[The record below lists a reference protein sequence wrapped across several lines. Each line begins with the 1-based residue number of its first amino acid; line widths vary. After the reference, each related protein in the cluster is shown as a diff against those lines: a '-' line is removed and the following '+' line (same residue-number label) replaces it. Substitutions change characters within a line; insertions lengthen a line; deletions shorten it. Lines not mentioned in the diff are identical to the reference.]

1 MSTLRIATL
10 DSSRAGKHYTSQYLA
25 VLLIVAALLGLL
37 LLAPMDAAGQ
47 LVTSTVVLV
56 IISLCSREAGYAQRY
71 QYLFKT
77 LALVL
82 GVALTFR
89 YLLWR
94 GIYTLTATDILSL
107 VAVWLLFAAE
117 IYAGI
122 TSVLGCVVNAFPLTR
137 PPLLLNEM
145 EVDTIPTVDV
155 MIPSYNES
163 QDILEITIRAA
174 KLLDYPKDKVS
185 IHLLDDGGTDQKI
198 NQSDKAAAALAV
210 ARREQLQRLCQ
221 RLGVTYH
228 TREKNLNAKAGNVN
242 SAIQNTQGELIVILD
257 ADHVP
262 TSDFLA
268 RTVPWM
274 IKKKKVFLVQTPHFM
289 ANPDPVERNYFSAFT
304 RMPSENDMFYG
315 TIQKGLD
322 YWSSSFF
329 CGSAALMR
337 REHLAL
343 VGGISGE
350 SITEDAETALDLH
363 KMGYESVYVD
373 RPMVSGLAPE
383 TFDAFIQQRMRWAQ
397 GMTQILLLKK
407 PYKAEGLKWYQRVG
421 YMSSIMFWLFPFAR
435 IVFLLMPLAYLVF
448 GLQVYHASLLEILA
462 FTLPHVIA
470 TYMLSTMLFGRT
482 RWPLVSEL
490 YEILQCAFTLNALIK
505 VFLKPRAP
513 SFVVTPK
520 GESLDKAFVSP
531 LSKVFYWL
539 IALLTFAT
547 LAGVYKFINQP
558 LTRELTIVVM
568 LWNTF
573 NLLLLLSVMGVL
585 LERKQLRNQSR
596 LPATDNVV
604 IKTKEGQ
611 AWVGQLIDLSVG
623 GARLRLKGDGIEI
636 PSNVVLTSWCEAIK
650 SNVNL
655 NVRILNFD
663 SENKVLRV
671 QFTPVTEQEH
681 ADVVA
686 YSLCDSRRWQSFQR
700 RRTRP
705 ISYWYGVKHVLKVG
719 IKPTFIHLTVSL
731 QHGFRKLKAQW
742 QIAKEK

>member
-1 MSTLRIATL
+1 MGNSLTN
-10 DSSRAGKHYTSQYLA
+10 KHHTRY
-25 VLLIVAALLGLL
+25 LLIALFIASTLLGLL

-47 LVTSTVVLV
+47 LVSSSVILV
-56 IISLCSREAGYAQRY
+56 IISICSREANFAQRF
-71 QYLFKT
+71 QYFFRT

-82 GVALTFR
+82 GVAITLR
-89 YLLWR
+89 YLFWR
-94 GIYTLTATDILSL
+94 GLYTLSATDVFSFI
-107 VAVWLLFAAE
+107 AIWLLFLAE

-122 TSVLGCVVNAFPLTR
+122 TSILGCIVNVFPLSR
-137 PPLLLNEM
+137 PQLSLDDIDRTQL
-145 EVDTIPTVDV
+145 PTVDV
-155 MIPSYNES
+155 MIPTYNES

-174 KLLDYPKDKVS
+174 KVMDYPADKVS
-185 IHLLDDGGTDQKI
+185 IHLLDDGGTDEKI
-198 NQSDKAAAALAV
+198 NQADPQKAQVAVERRAGLKALC
-210 ARREQLQRLCQ
+210 E

-228 TREKNLNAKAGNVN
+228 TRAQNLYAKAGNVN
-242 SAIQNTQGELIVILD
+242 SAINNTFGELIVILD

-262 TSDFLA
+262 TSDFLS

-274 IKKKKVFLVQTPHFM
+274 VKKEKVFLVQTPHFM

-337 REHLAL
+337 RAHLEL

-407 PYKAEGLKWYQRVG
+407 PYNAKGLSWYQRVG

-435 IVFLLMPLAYLVF
+435 VIFLLMPLGYLVF
-448 GLQVYHASLLEILA
+448 GLQVYHASMMEILA
-462 FTLPHVIA
+462 FTMPHVIA
-470 TYMLSTMLFGRT
+470 TYMISTMLFGRT

-490 YEILQCAFTLNALIK
+490 YEILQCAFTLMALIK

-520 GESLDKAFVSP
+520 GESLDKNFVSP
-531 LSKVFYWL
+531 LSSVFYWVT
-539 IALLTFAT
+539 ALLSFAMII
-547 LAGVYKFINQP
+547 GIYKFINEP
-558 LTRELTIVVM
+558 LTRELTLVVL
-568 LWNTF
+568 LWNGF
-573 NLLLLLSVMGVL
+573 NLLLLFSAMSVL
-585 LERKQLRNQSR
+585 LERKQLRSQSR

-604 IKTKEGQ
+604 ISTHEGQ
-611 AWVGQLIDLSVG
+611 AWVGELNDMSSSGVKIQIRGDLPM
-623 GARLRLKGDGIEI
+623 I
-636 PSNVVLTSWCEAIK
+636 PSNVVLTSWAEALK
-650 SNVNL
+650 ANVDL
-655 NVRILNFD
+655 HLKVVEFD
-663 SENKVLRV
+663 SNKKTLRATFNPQSDV
-671 QFTPVTEQEH
+671 ERNN
-681 ADVVA
+681 VVA
-686 YSLCDSRRWQSFQR
+686 YCLCDSRRWQSFQR

-705 ISYWYGVKHVLKVG
+705 ISYWFGMRHVLNVG
-719 IKPTFIHLTVSL
+719 LGPIFAHLFFL
-731 QHGFRKLKAQW
+731 LKKLLLRLKLRTGVL
-742 QIAKEK
+742 KE